1 MYSKQNFSFVDF
13 KLLDWKCIG
22 IFFWS
27 LWVILSGITLWSLW
41 VILSVSPFDLYE
53 WYCQYH
59 PLISMSDIVIIT
71 LWSQWVILSVSPFD
85 LYEWYCQYQQTHSD
99 TEKYQSV
106 WRHNMM
112 FNTDKKNNVSFEGLL
127 YHSSSYEL
135 AQILVIMSVSSS
147 KLLLFYIIFFRQ
159 EWMELKDH
167 VLTN

>member
-59 PLISMSDIVIIT
+59 PLISMSDIVSIT

-127 YHSSSYEL
+127 YHSSSYRTRSDTSDSVCL
-135 AQILVIMSVSSS
+135 IFKTAVILYHFLPSRMNGT
-147 KLLLFYIIFFRQ
+147 KRPCF
-159 EWMELKDH
+159 
-167 VLTN
+167 N

>member
-59 PLISMSDIVIIT
+59 PLISMSDIVSMNKLTLILKNISQYDVTIWCLIPIKKIT
-71 LWSQWVILSVSPFD
+71 SV
-85 LYEWYCQYQQTHSD
+85 L
-99 TEKYQSV
+99 K
-106 WRHNMM
+106 
-112 FNTDKKNNVSFEGLL
+112 VSCITA
-127 YHSSSYEL
+127 HPIEL

>member
-27 LWVILSGITLWSLW
+27 LWVILSGITLWSL
-41 VILSVSPFDLYE
+41 
-53 WYCQYH
+53 
-59 PLISMSDIVIIT
+59 
-71 LWSQWVILSVSPFD
+71 WVILSVSPFD

-127 YHSSSYEL
+127 YHSSSYRTRSDTSDNVCL
-135 AQILVIMSVSSS
+135 IFKTAVILYHFLPSRMNGT
-147 KLLLFYIIFFRQ
+147 KRPCF
-159 EWMELKDH
+159 
-167 VLTN
+167 N